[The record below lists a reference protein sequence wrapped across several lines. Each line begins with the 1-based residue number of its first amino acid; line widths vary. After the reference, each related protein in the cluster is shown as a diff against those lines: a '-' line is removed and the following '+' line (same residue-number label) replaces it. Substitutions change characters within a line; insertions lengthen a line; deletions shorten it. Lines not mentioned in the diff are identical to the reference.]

1 MDILESN
8 ERKGRSRLA
17 AVGLVGAG
25 LLAGGTMA
33 TLGIASAS
41 GSVSS
46 SPTATTNTNTNPG
59 EGSQHRFDMGPMG
72 GRGFGRGIHGSETVR
87 TGSKTYA
94 IVNNQEGKVTANDGT
109 TITVTSVDNFSATY
123 AFDSKSRI
131 GKNGAKATIVDLKVG
146 DTVEVRALAQTSGN
160 AIVAMVRDG
169 KPHFGGPEGG
179 RGRGPEGGPGPIPSA
194 PPSSGV

>member
-25 LLAGGTMA
+25 LLAGGTVA
-33 TLGIASAS
+33 TLGVASAS

-59 EGSQHRFDMGPMG
+59 AGSQHRFGMGPMG
-72 GRGFGRGIHGSETVR
+72 GRAVGRGAGRGIHGSETVQ

-94 IVNNQEGKVTANDGT
+94 IINNQEGTITANDGT
-109 TITVTSVDNFSATY
+109 TIKVTSLDGFVATY
-123 AFDSKSRI
+123 SFDSKSRI

-160 AIVAMVRDG
+160 AIVARVRDG
-169 KPHFGGPEGG
+169 KPQFG
-179 RGRGPEGGPGPIPSA
+179 GPEGGPGPIPSV
-194 PPSSGV
+194 PPSSGA